1 MKDKRKNN
9 GGARP
14 NAGRKPKA
22 EEIAIIEN
30 MDAALAPREVWEA
43 LAQRVKDGDVQA
55 IKLWIS
61 YRVGLPK
68 QMIDLSS
75 SDGTTA
81 PKSTKI
87 VFTDGAK
94 PDYSLLSLDE
104 KKTLRDLV
112 NKSKQGKQLT

>member
-1 MKDKRKNN
+1 MEDKRKNN

-68 QMIDLSS
+68 QMIDVTS
-75 SDGTTA
+75 SDGSMSLQ
-81 PKSTKI
+81 PTKI
-87 VFTDGAK
+87 IFTDGVKA
-94 PDYSLLSLDE
+94 D
-104 KKTLRDLV
+104 
-112 NKSKQGKQLT
+112 